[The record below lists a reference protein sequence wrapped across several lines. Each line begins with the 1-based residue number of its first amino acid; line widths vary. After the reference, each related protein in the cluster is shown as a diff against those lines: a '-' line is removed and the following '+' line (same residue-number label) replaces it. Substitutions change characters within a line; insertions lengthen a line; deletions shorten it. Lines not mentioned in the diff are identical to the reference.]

1 MVSTGYLY
9 LYKFKPKIIIKNID
23 LKRSHIIII
32 IVLSVLFLDQALKIW
47 VKTNMEYGEYFNL
60 LGFDWARIHF
70 VENPGMAFGIEL
82 GGDYG
87 KLALSLFRIGAVF
100 FLIYYIGEL
109 IKMKVP
115 FGLLVSFALILAG
128 ALGNILDSAFY
139 GLIFSASEYH
149 GGLAEFMPES
159 GGYASFLH
167 GKVVD
172 MLHFPLF
179 EGKFP
184 EWLPKW
190 GGEHFEFFRPVF
202 NLADTSITVGVLNII
217 LFQRSFFAVDEEADK
232 TLEAA
237 ENTDSTSALAS
248 ETIAVAEEIELSS
261 EDLAATDSVI
271 TGVKSDGV
279 NPENIDPHSPKE

>member
-1 MVSTGYLY
+1 M
-9 LYKFKPKIIIKNID
+9 
-23 LKRSHIIII
+23 KRSHIIII
-32 IVLSVLFLDQALKIW
+32 IVLSVLLLDQALKIW

-70 VENPGMAFGIEL
+70 VENPGMAFGAEIPWE
-82 GGDYG
+82 YG

-109 IKMKVP
+109 IKMKVS
-115 FGLLVSFALILAG
+115 FGLLISFALILAG

-149 GGLAEFMPES
+149 GGLAEFMPED

-179 EGKFP
+179 QGKFP

-217 LFQRSFFAVDEEADK
+217 LFQRSFFAVDESEADK
-232 TLEAA
+232 TLDAA
-237 ENTDSTSALAS
+237 ENTTTVSNLTNEA
-248 ETIAVAEEIELSS
+248 AVATEITELSK

-271 TGVKSDGV
+271 TGVKPDGV
-279 NPENIDPHSPKE
+279 TPENIDPHSPLKE

>member
-1 MVSTGYLY
+1 MYLY
-9 LYKFKPKIIIKNID
+9 SFNQEIIIKNID

-32 IVLSVLFLDQALKIW
+32 IVLLVLFLDQALKIW

-109 IKMKVP
+109 IKMKVS
-115 FGLLVSFALILAG
+115 FGLLISFALILAG

-149 GGLAEFMPES
+149 GGLAEFMPEG

-179 EGKFP
+179 EGRFP
-184 EWLPKW
+184 DWLPRW
-190 GGEHFEFFRPVF
+190 GGQHFEFFRPVF
-202 NLADTSITVGVLNII
+202 NLADTSITIGVLNII
-217 LFQRSFFAVDEEADK
+217 LFQRSFFAVDEPEDKPLDTTENPIDAIETNKVADTITSDVK
-232 TLEAA
+232 LSA
-237 ENTDSTSALAS
+237 EDA
-248 ETIAVAEEIELSS
+248 
-261 EDLAATDSVI
+261 AATDSVI
-271 TGVKSDGV
+271 TGVKREGIT
-279 NPENIDPHSPKE
+279 PENIDPHSPQE

>member
-1 MVSTGYLY
+1 
-9 LYKFKPKIIIKNID
+9 
-23 LKRSHIIII
+23 
-32 IVLSVLFLDQALKIW
+32 
-47 VKTNMEYGEYFNL
+47 MEYGEYFNL

-70 VENPGMAFGIEL
+70 VENPGMAFGAEIPWE
-82 GGDYG
+82 YG

-109 IKMKVP
+109 IKMKVS
-115 FGLLVSFALILAG
+115 FGLLISFALILAG
-128 ALGNILDSAFY
+128 AIGNILDSAFY

-149 GGLAEFMPES
+149 GGLAQFMPEG

-184 EWLPKW
+184 AWMPMW
-190 GGEHFEFFRPVF
+190 GGDHFEFFRPVF
-202 NLADTSITVGVLNII
+202 NLADTSITIGVLNII
-217 LFQRSFFAVDEEADK
+217 LFQRSFFAADEPEEPTLDNSENTTTTNESKTIEEEA
-232 TLEAA
+232 AP
-237 ENTDSTSALAS
+237 
-248 ETIAVAEEIELSS
+248 LSK

-271 TGVKSDGV
+271 TGVKPE
-279 NPENIDPHSPKE
+279 NPKLGNLKENIDPHSPE

>member
-1 MVSTGYLY
+1 MDYL
-9 LYKFKPKIIIKNID
+9 I
-23 LKRSHIIII
+23 
-32 IVLSVLFLDQALKIW
+32 
-47 VKTNMEYGEYFNL
+47 
-60 LGFDWARIHF
+60 
-70 VENPGMAFGIEL
+70 
-82 GGDYG
+82 
-87 KLALSLFRIGAVF
+87 
-100 FLIYYIGEL
+100 
-109 IKMKVP
+109 
-115 FGLLVSFALILAG
+115 SFALILAG

-179 EGKFP
+179 QGKFP

-202 NLADTSITVGVLNII
+202 NLADTSITMGVLNII
-217 LFQRSFFAVDEEADK
+217 LFQRSFFAVDESEADK
-232 TLEAA
+232 TLDEKETA
-237 ENTDSTSALAS
+237 TSASTLAN
-248 ETIAVAEEIELSS
+248 EATVTTEPTELST

-271 TGVKSDGV
+271 TGVKPDGI
-279 NPENIDPHSPKE
+279 NPENIDPHSPAKE